1 MNTKTLIQA
10 FFSTASLQLLGR
22 VISIISG
29 VILARLL
36 GPENFGRY
44 SFVMAIVAIAI
55 LPAIAGL
62 PQLII
67 REVAIYRQNKAYNYL
82 NGFLIWTKR
91 YIYTLSFF
99 SIVLLG
105 AAVYLGSWD
114 DNIGMLIVIAF
125 VLIPLKALLAR
136 QGAIFNAF
144 QFSSLAQL
152 PINIVAPLFFLIILV
167 ATWFF
172 GVDIKAEMAMAFQ
185 GVSHFLAL
193 FVCLALLSSY
203 VDKHQKVSNELK
215 FDTYQWKKSLLP
227 LTMVMVITTLNNEL
241 ATVFLGFLGDESEV
255 GYFRVAMQASML
267 FLISLQSI
275 NAITAPQIARMYR
288 AGNKDDAQLLLT
300 RSVRLG
306 CLFSLPLM
314 LFLCFF
320 SDELVILLFGNEFLP
335 ASNLIRL
342 LLLGQ
347 VVNVCTGSAGMV
359 LNMTG
364 NEKYTLKVQILSVA
378 ILIAMLSILVPL
390 YGAVGAAVSVSTS
403 VAMWNVMM
411 SHMASKRTNLT
422 TWLK

>member
-172 GVDIKAEMAMAFQ
+172 GVDIKAEMTMAFQ

-347 VVNVCTGSAGMV
+347 GVNVCTGSAGMV

>member
-172 GVDIKAEMAMAFQ
+172 DVDIKAEMAMAFQ

>member
-1 MNTKTLIQA
+1 MRA
-10 FFSTASLQLLGR
+10 FFGTASLQLLGR
-22 VISIISG
+22 VISITSG

-55 LPAIAGL
+55 LPAIAGV

-67 REVAIYRQNKAYNYL
+67 REVAIYRQNKAYDYL
-82 NGFLIWTKR
+82 NGFFIWTKR

-99 SIVLLG
+99 SIVLL
-105 AAVYLGSWD
+105 AVAVYVGNWD
-114 DNIGMLIVIAF
+114 DDIDMLIVIAL

-167 ATWFF
+167 TTWFF
-172 GVDIKAEMAMAFQ
+172 GVDLKAEMTIAFQ
-185 GVSHFLAL
+185 GGSHFLAF
-193 FVCLALLSSY
+193 FVCLALLSPF
-203 VDKHQKVSNELK
+203 VDKRQKVTNEIK
-215 FDTYQWKKSLLP
+215 FDAYQWKKSLLP
-227 LTMVMVITTLNNEL
+227 LTMIMVITTLNNEL
-241 ATVFLGFLGDESEV
+241 ATVFLGFLGDENEV

-288 AGNKDDAQLLLT
+288 AGNKDDAQLILT

-347 VVNVCTGSAGMV
+347 VINVCTGSAGMV

-364 NEKYTLKVQILSVA
+364 NEKYALKVQILSVA

-390 YGAVGAAVSVSTS
+390 YGAGGAAVSVSTS